1 MRLGTKSSN
10 TGTTKL
16 YIALRTQLSLML
28 LLHTFSWVLDS
39 SDVHWRAPLK
49 KSPTIMCIVQNCH
62 FKVWCKQR
70 RIRVHSTTMVLTST
84 CIRSNS
90 NCRKRLRNTYLCK
103 SYAWST
109 ITFKPMMHIVEGS
122 NRGLGMLF
130 GELHILRLNN
140 EMSIHSHGVSHN
152 SIFDLRPKLSG
163 VVKRSMHNYGFI
175 ILS

>member
-1 MRLGTKSSN
+1 
-10 TGTTKL
+10 
-16 YIALRTQLSLML
+16 
-28 LLHTFSWVLDS
+28 
-39 SDVHWRAPLK
+39 
-49 KSPTIMCIVQNCH
+49 MCIVQNCH
-62 FKVWCKQR
+62 FKVWCKQQ

-84 CIRSNS
+84 CIRSYS

-163 VVKRSMHNYGFI
+163 AVKGQCTTTVLLFYLRIIVV
-175 ILS
+175 LSVRKIYLIEINL